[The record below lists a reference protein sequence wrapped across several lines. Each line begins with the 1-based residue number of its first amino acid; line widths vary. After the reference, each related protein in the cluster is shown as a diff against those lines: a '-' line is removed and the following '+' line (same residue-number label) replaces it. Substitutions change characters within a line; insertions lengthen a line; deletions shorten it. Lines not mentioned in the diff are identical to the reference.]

1 MSDNPGDPLP
11 LTPAH
16 FVLAKSI
23 LPQPIAENVMDEP
36 DNKLTC
42 FGQRQKLLQQFWRR
56 WREEYL
62 SDKQQRAKWYKI
74 EENLQIGDVVI
85 IRNEN
90 LPPAVWALGRVKE
103 IFKADDGLV
112 RTAMVKTA
120 LENSSARL
128 IIFVFFFQPVVILLI
143 NRSTGGLTV
152 QY

>member
-1 MSDNPGDPLP
+1 
-11 LTPAH
+11 
-16 FVLAKSI
+16 
-23 LPQPIAENVMDEP
+23 MDEP

-120 LENSSARL
+120 TGELKRSINNL
-128 IIFVFFFQPVVILLI
+128 CILLPA
-143 NRSTGGLTV
+143 SSHSV
-152 QY
+152 DQ